1 MIRPPGLG
9 GAAFSTAADGDL
21 RGDLRRRRRFA
32 NSLGI
37 SGDWATVSQVHGAHV
52 VEAHRDGDLGSADG
66 IFTKQPGVPI
76 AVFAADCVPVVLES
90 EVGVGVAHAGWR
102 GLVGGVVEAVR
113 VAMSQAGAP
122 ARRAAIG
129 PSIGPC
135 CYEVGPEVIEK
146 LSAFGNTTTWGAPSV
161 DLRAAAI
168 SQLGDLAVE
177 DVSVCT
183 HHGDGF
189 SHRRDKTTARHAT
202 VAWVQ

>member
-21 RGDLRRRRRFA
+21 RGDLQQRRRFA

-37 SGDWATVSQVHGAHV
+37 SENWATVSQVHGADV
-52 VEAHRDGDLGSADG
+52 VEAERDGDLGPADG
-66 IFTKQPGVPI
+66 IFTTQPGVPI

-90 EVGVGVAHAGWR
+90 EVAVGVAHAGWR
-102 GLVGGVVEAVR
+102 GLAGGVVEAVR
-113 VAMSQAGAP
+113 LAMAEAGVP
-122 ARRAAIG
+122 AVRAAIG

-135 CYEVGPEVIEK
+135 CYEVGPEVLKK
-146 LSAFGNTTTWGAPSV
+146 LSAFQDTTTWGSPSV
-161 DLRAAAI
+161 DLRAAAA
-168 SQLGDLAVE
+168 SQLGGVTTD

-189 SHRRDKTTARHAT
+189 SYRRDQTTARHAT
-202 VAWVQ
+202 VAWL